1 MSLDEQF
8 AQLEATATDDDGFR
22 ELSEEFGRSE
32 EAAAAEE
39 AEEAAAAEGL
49 RGQAPRGRGVAGS
62 RSRRPSSEMLRGILS
77 LSLPYAGVIE
87 SPARPAVLG
96 PSGSPREN
104 YGVLMESFIST
115 PRC

>member
-32 EAAAAEE
+32 EAVAAEE

-62 RSRRPSSEMLRGILS
+62 RSR
-77 LSLPYAGVIE
+77 
-87 SPARPAVLG
+87 
-96 PSGSPREN
+96 PRD
-104 YGVLMESFIST
+104 
-115 PRC
+115 

>member
-22 ELSEEFGRSE
+22 ELSEEFGRS
-32 EAAAAEE
+32 
-39 AEEAAAAEGL
+39 EEAAAAEGL

-96 PSGSPREN
+96 PSGTRRGDSVGEN